1 MYLNSDPKL
10 MLQTFSAGKLPV
22 SLSIAMSAQIELCDV
37 CTNQISEIEAS
48 LSSDTWKDCPE
59 DNADFGDM
67 LQDIM
72 NQCSDENENKDPLPK
87 VITKVGK
94 TTFTLPMAFR
104 SFDDLKWSGF
114 GPVTRARVINDE
126 KNVRASLLHIA
137 AKGQIPTHRHKGFE
151 LTLLLSGS
159 FTDEM
164 GSYHPGDFIW
174 IDGELDHSPY
184 TEEGCLCYAVQ
195 NAPLH
200 FIKGM
205 SKVLNPLGNL
215 IY

>member
-1 MYLNSDPKL
+1 MIKYHPNKL
-10 MLQTFSAGKLPV
+10 MLQAFSAGELPT
-22 SLSIAMSAQIELCDV
+22 SLSIAMSAHIELCTT
-37 CTNQISEIEAS
+37 CSNQISEIEAS
-48 LSSDTWKDCPE
+48 LSNDAWQDCPVE
-59 DNADFGDM
+59 TVDFGDM

-72 NQCSDENENKDPLPK
+72 NQPSDENKNNTPLPK
-87 VITKVGK
+87 ATTKVANSV
-94 TTFTLPMAFR
+94 FTLPTAFR

-114 GPVTRARVINDE
+114 GPVTRARIINDE
-126 KNVRASLLHIA
+126 KNVRSSLLHIA
-137 AKGQIPTHRHKGFE
+137 PKGKIPTHRHKGFE

-184 TEEGCLCYAVQ
+184 TEEGCLCYTVQ